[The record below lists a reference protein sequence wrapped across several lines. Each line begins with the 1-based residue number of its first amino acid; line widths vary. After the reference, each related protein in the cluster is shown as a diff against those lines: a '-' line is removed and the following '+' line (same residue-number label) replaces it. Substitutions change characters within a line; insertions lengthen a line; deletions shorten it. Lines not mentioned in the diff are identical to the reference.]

1 MATVVLLAFV
11 AGMLVTLSRQINGR
25 LAAATSALTS
35 SFWNHAVGLGVLV
48 AYTLVAGRFWPEGAA
63 DAPWY
68 AWAGGVAGVVFVA
81 GGSWVIHRLG
91 AALTSGLLVA
101 GQMLSGVMMDL
112 IRGTEGSGPM
122 RFAGVALILLGVW
135 MSRRGGPRRE

>member
-1 MATVVLLAFV
+1 MVVLLAFV

-25 LAAATSALTS
+25 LAASTSALTS
-35 SFWNHAVGLGVLV
+35 SFWNHVVGLGVMV
-48 AYTLVAGRFWPEGAA
+48 AYTLVAGQFWPEGAA
-63 DAPWY
+63 AAPWY
-68 AWAGGVAGVVFVA
+68 AWIGGVAGVVFVA

-112 IRGTEGSGPM
+112 IRGIEGSSLM
-122 RFAGVALILLGVW
+122 RIAGVALILLGVW
-135 MSRRGGPRRE
+135 MSRRRARRG